1 MTKEPEEIKVTKDE
15 LATGDV
21 YKRFGRI
28 TRAAREARR
37 DLGELPIVYV
47 TNRDER
53 TAAIVPAWLAEWVEA
68 NAKAVLEAIAIAA
81 QNTD

>member
-1 MTKEPEEIKVTKDE
+1 MTKEPEDFKVTKDE

-21 YKRFGRI
+21 YKKFGRI

-68 NAKAVLEAIAIAA
+68 NVEAVLNSIRIDARNGE
-81 QNTD
+81 